1 MNCREVRDL
10 LTRAGVLTEV
20 RTHIEDCPEC
30 AMYAARLDAVRTA
43 LRDHHRTFEPDA
55 GFALRVADRLNG
67 RTPELLGWAAA
78 RLLPATLVLLAVL
91 GVLAFRAL
99 PELEVAEEI
108 TSPTDNVLAWVLGDD
123 EETP

>member
-10 LTRAGVLTEV
+10 LTGVGEPTEV

-30 AMYAARLDAVRTA
+30 ATYAERLDSARKA
-43 LRDHHRTFEPDA
+43 LRDHHETFEPDA

-99 PELEVAEEI
+99 PALEVAEEV

-123 EETP
+123 GETP